1 MDINQLLS
9 DAKARFSH
17 NAAKDYLKEKH
28 SNKLVVA
35 DQNGLW
41 KADQQTINLLSSFN
55 TKKLVLIDT
64 FGNPVEV
71 NRKELLDKLQKLYTE
86 VMNEWYKEWKELEEK
101 R

>member
-9 DAKARFSH
+9 EAKARFSH
-17 NAAKDYLKEKH
+17 NAAKDYLKEKY
-28 SNKLVVA
+28 SNKLVIA

-41 KADQQTINLLSSFN
+41 KADTQTINLLSSFN

-64 FGNPVEV
+64 FGNPVQV
-71 NRKELLDKLQKLYTE
+71 NRKELLEKLQDLYTE
-86 VMNEWYKEWKELEEK
+86 VMDDWYKEWKELEEK